1 MKWGLENGSAFCS
14 ISGDYYIRAYFC
26 EVPIQLFPIIATAI
40 VPEPEFNPC
49 EVRADL
55 VSVTGPGISFAYCHE
70 NADFV
75 IDGHDAGPGNCFQDC
90 FDWGFIYINDLV
102 LKGSNV

>member
-1 MKWGLENGSAFCS
+1 M
-14 ISGDYYIRAYFC
+14 
-26 EVPIQLFPIIATAI
+26 
-40 VPEPEFNPC
+40 PEPEFNPC

-90 FDWGFIYINDLV
+90 FD
-102 LKGSNV
+102 